1 MEYRLELIA
10 ALIIAFGMTYVI
22 IPWLIPKLRE
32 KGIVGVDLNKPNQP
46 RVVEMGGIAV
56 VIGFF
61 AGTSVALAFD
71 GVANENLL
79 YVSLSTVLGAA
90 FVGILDDM
98 FELRQRQKAFFPF
111 LIALPI
117 GVALDPEVHIPFLG
131 EVNFGVLMIV
141 GAPFAVTCAANAGNM
156 LEGFNGLGTGLG
168 ILMSSTLIILA
179 MHHDRLDGVFIL
191 APLLGGLLAFLA
203 FNKYPA
209 VIFPGDTLMLFTGAA
224 IAVGGMLSSLYLQ
237 TTVIFIPMI
246 IEFFLK
252 LRGDFKAENYCSNA
266 SNGHLEYRG
275 RIESL
280 THIFMKHGRFT
291 EKGLVTAIWVLE
303 GVFCAGIILLDL
315 AV

>member
-1 MEYRLELIA
+1 MDYRLELIA
-10 ALIIAFGMTYVI
+10 ALITAFGMTYAI

-32 KGIVGVDLNKPNQP
+32 RGIIGIDLNKPSRP
-46 RVVEMGGIAV
+46 HVAEMGGIAV

-71 GVANENLL
+71 GVGNENLL

-90 FVGILDDM
+90 FVGILDDL

-117 GVALDPEVHIPFLG
+117 GVALDPQVYVPFVG
-131 EVNFGVLMIV
+131 EVNFGVLMII

-168 ILMSSTLIILA
+168 VLMSSTLIILA
-179 MHHDRLDGVFIL
+179 MHHNRLDGVFIL
-191 APLLGGLLAFLA
+191 APLLGGLLAFLV

-224 IAVGGMLSSLYLQ
+224 IAVGGMLSSLYIQ

-246 IEFFLK
+246 TEFFLK

-266 SNGHLEYRG
+266 SNGHLEYGG

-280 THIFMKHGRFT
+280 THIFMKHGRLT
-291 EKGLVTAIWVLE
+291 EKRLVIAIWALE
-303 GVFCAGIILLDL
+303 AIFCAGIILLDF